1 MTIQHL
7 FVPRNR
13 LVSFNVRVRIDDVN
27 NVPPLSGMFYVKW
40 RCQDH
45 TGSTSRIP
53 VTNRE
58 VRWSHTIERQ
68 MYVPMTKELVL
79 SPCEIKL
86 TVKQASVDPETGY
99 LEPCNWQ
106 DRRIAEW
113 ISAHLAQMFQLA
125 RDNANRITT

>member
-27 NVPPLSGMFYVKW
+27 NVPPLNGMFYVKW

-86 TVKQASVDPETGY
+86 AVKQPRCSSLRVIMLIAP
-99 LEPCNWQ
+99 L
-106 DRRIAEW
+106 RRKCTLICATK
-113 ISAHLAQMFQLA
+113 SA
-125 RDNANRITT
+125 RCR